1 MLAIDHIWDIR
12 TLNETLAIEKNKKQ
26 KNKKQEKP
34 PTRFIKETNTYRFFA
49 CMYV

>member
-12 TLNETLAIEKNKKQ
+12 TLNETLAIEKKK
-26 KNKKQEKP
+26 KKGP

>member
-12 TLNETLAIEKNKKQ
+12 TLNETLAIEKKQ

-49 CMYV
+49 CMYI